1 VSDSNGPTKHS
12 WAGAERNPPAL
23 TSPNSD
29 KTPFHVTGKTAR
41 GKAEHW
47 NPLLGWLMSQRSSS
61 TAIRY
66 FPGLWMR
73 SWMQWNCCSSAHCG
87 TALFSASQKGKA
99 RTGNK
104 PKSAQPTF
112 TWLQSPS
119 SFHSPEQDERG
130 LCVLALSAYKQ
141 PENSS
146 ISPLITYCSV
156 LRIVNS

>member
-1 VSDSNGPTKHS
+1 MSDSNGPTKHS

-29 KTPFHVTGKTAR
+29 KTLFHVTGKTAR